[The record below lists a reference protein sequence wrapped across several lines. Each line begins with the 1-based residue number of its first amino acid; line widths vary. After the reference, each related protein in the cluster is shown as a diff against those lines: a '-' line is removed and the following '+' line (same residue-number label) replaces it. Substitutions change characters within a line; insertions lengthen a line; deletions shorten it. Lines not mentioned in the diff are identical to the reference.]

1 MMAMQL
7 WFCGLSL
14 LLGLAVYHGLPSLV
28 RLLDRRLAMARLQE
42 LPPVETGK
50 RWSCPSILP
59 AQWRQ
64 SVAVRMQKAGYFAA
78 QAHAGY
84 WIWHIAPVP
93 GFLLLARLLHIDG
106 AWPVWVGVLLITLA
120 DNQISRKIKCR
131 KKSFSKS
138 LFKIYRFLDL
148 QLTSGIKVTDA
159 LRGLP
164 EAIRDP
170 VVRPVLIRFAALYE
184 LTLDLDQ
191 SLAEIRLAFPG
202 PDCELLA
209 THLRQCLQT
218 GQAGH
223 TLARMEELLFARYFN
238 MMQADTAQIRTQ
250 LLLTAILGVTP
261 GVVLFLYPLLSQ
273 AIQAVE
279 SVFG

>member
-1 MMAMQL
+1 MTALQFL
-7 WFCGLSL
+7 FCGLGL
-14 LLGLAVYHGLPSLV
+14 LLGLAVYHGLPSFF
-28 RLLDRRLAMARLQE
+28 LLADHRLAMSRLQE
-42 LPPVETGK
+42 MSLPDTGK
-50 RWSCPSILP
+50 RWSISSIVP
-59 AQWRQ
+59 KQWRNKI
-64 SVAVRMQKAGYFAA
+64 SIRMQKAGYFCAQVHAA
-78 QAHAGY
+78 Y
-84 WIWHIAPVP
+84 WLWHIIPVP
-93 GFLLLARLLHIDG
+93 IFLLLAHFLHING
-106 AWPVWVGVLLITLA
+106 AWPVWAGILLITLA
-120 DNQISRKIKCR
+120 DNQISRKIKYR
-131 KKSFSKS
+131 QKSFSKS

-170 VVRPVLIRFAALYE
+170 VVRPILIRFAALYE

-191 SLAEIRLAFPG
+191 SLTEIRLAFPG

-223 TLARMEELLFARYFN
+223 TLARMEELLFSRYFN
-238 MMQADTAQIRTQ
+238 MMQAETAQIRTQ
-250 LLLTAILGVTP
+250 LLLTAILGVAP
-261 GVVLFLYPLLSQ
+261 GVILFLYPLLSQ
-273 AIQAVE
+273 AIKAIE